1 MSLEGTETVLKLTG
15 SAAKHLAIM
24 LYAVIKDQEKSS
36 GQTRLANMLK
46 SGKELKIFAI
56 KDENLETFHKEAKHY
71 GILYTTIKNK
81 TVDDGSTDIMI
92 KAEDA
97 AIVNRLFERLKL
109 MTADKG
115 QVKAK
120 IEESIE
126 KKPLVITDRED
137 LGAFVD
143 AALSDPKKKA
153 ANENPSQDLTGA
165 SRQSSPGWAKE
176 SGSRADSLSGDKPSV
191 KKAIEEIRKEQ
202 EKTAAKKNRSR
213 SARIPKKGQVKE
225 HGR

>member
-1 MSLEGTETVLKLTG
+1 MSSYSGEAAEQVVRMSLEGTETVLKLTG

-71 GILYTTIKNK
+71 GILYTTIKNR
-81 TVDDGSTDIMI
+81 TVDDGNTDIMI

-109 MTADKG
+109 MTADK
-115 QVKAK
+115 A
-120 IEESIE
+120 
-126 KKPLVITDRED
+126 R
-137 LGAFVD
+137 
-143 AALSDPKKKA
+143 
-153 ANENPSQDLTGA
+153 
-165 SRQSSPGWAKE
+165 
-176 SGSRADSLSGDKPSV
+176 SGR
-191 KKAIEEIRKEQ
+191 
-202 EKTAAKKNRSR
+202 RSR
-213 SARIPKKGQVKE
+213 SLLRKSLLLSLTGKTLAHSSMPRCLTLKRKRQTKTL
-225 HGR
+225 HRT